1 MGVLDAMFI
10 DRLLNQ
16 GNAPLIEQAIRFSAA
31 RQKLL
36 AENIAN
42 VSTPGYQQKDL
53 SIDRFQQMLRD
64 RVDARRAAPR
74 GSTRFD
80 DITGEL
86 NNPVRNIL
94 FHDRNNRS
102 MEQLVSDGAKNAMFH
117 NMMIELLRKQ
127 MGSIESALKE
137 RIG

>member
-1 MGVLDAMFI
+1 MFI

-16 GNAPLIEQAIRFSAA
+16 GNAPLIEQTVRFTAA

-36 AENIAN
+36 AENVAN

-53 SIDRFQQMLRD
+53 SVERFQQMLRE
-64 RVDARRAAPR
+64 RIDARCSSPP
-74 GSTRFD
+74 GTTRFD
-80 DITGEL
+80 DLMGEVSG
-86 NNPVRNIL
+86 PAQRGIL

-102 MEQLVSDGAKNAMFH
+102 MEQLMSDGAKNALYH

-127 MGSIESALKE
+127 IGSIESALKE
-137 RIG
+137 RVA